1 MTLRDVTGR
10 VSRWTLILHRDEQ
23 GFMPA
28 AFCSRGQ
35 SNPEALCSR
44 GQSTG
49 AGCLTAGGSIH
60 HIGYGSFRSPA
71 LRRCSEREALYAP

>member
-23 GFMPA
+23 GFMPE

-35 SNPEALCSR
+35 SN
-44 GQSTG
+44 G
-49 AGCLTAGGSIH
+49 AERLTAGGWIH

-71 LRRCSEREALYAP
+71 LRRCSEREALHAP

>member
-23 GFMPA
+23 GFL
-28 AFCSRGQ
+28 
-35 SNPEALCSR
+35 PEAFCSR

>member
-23 GFMPA
+23 GFL
-28 AFCSRGQ
+28 
-35 SNPEALCSR
+35 PEALCSR
-44 GQSTG
+44 GQSNG